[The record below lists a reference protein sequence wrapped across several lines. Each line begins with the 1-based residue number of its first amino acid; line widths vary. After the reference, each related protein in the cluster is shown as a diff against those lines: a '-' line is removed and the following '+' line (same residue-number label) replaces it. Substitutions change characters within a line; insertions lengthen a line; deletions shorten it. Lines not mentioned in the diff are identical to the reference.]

1 MEDRKEKEYL
11 ICIDSDGCAMNTMNS
26 KHIHCFGPEWI
37 KQFGLEKVEKEALE
51 YWNQVNLFTKSRGI
65 NRFKGL
71 AKGLLWAKEK
81 GYETEGLEK
90 FVQWTEE
97 TKELSNP
104 SLLEACQREKNECME
119 QALLWSIH
127 VNLSIQRLKD
137 EEGPFKNAKKVM
149 EQLSKE
155 ADLAAV
161 SSANKQAIEEEWT
174 KYGLKSYCK
183 VLLSQESGTKE
194 ACIRGLLEKGY
205 EKEKTIMVGD
215 AMGDYEAAIKNGI
228 WFYPIIVQRE
238 EESWERLEKE
248 AFPRLKKGAFDEKYQ
263 REIFEEFEKALE

>member
-51 YWNQVNLFTKSRGI
+51 YWNQVNLFKKSRGI

-71 AKGLLWAKEK
+71 ANGLLWAKEK
-81 GYETEGLEK
+81 GYEITGLEK

-127 VNLSIQRLKD
+127 VNLSIQRLKE
-137 EEGPFKNAKKVM
+137 EEGPFKNVKKVM

-248 AFPRLKKGAFDEKYQ
+248 AFPRLKKGAFDERYQ